1 MAALLTLAA
10 LLFGGRSLR
19 AQSVPAT
26 VTAPSSSSADSA
38 SAPPYP
44 VRLLDRPTTLPKGV
58 LRLDLYGLGTHT
70 PGSSFAT
77 TGILG
82 GGWGLTR
89 NLEVGGQFVP
99 VTLSPTVQYTN
110 PSLYATY
117 QHSLSSSVALAPT
130 LQAVL
135 PLRSGDPF
143 TIDAGASL
151 YVNLGEWG
159 YLAASPTFSLNTRQE
174 GNGTSLSLPIT
185 VMRQASTRFN
195 WQLSTAVGFSRFD
208 PRFGL
213 SRRFEALD
221 FNDVTI
227 PATALLMYTVQ
238 RKGTGDALVDIIAQ
252 VQFSQLYTR
261 RPELRGWQTD
271 DWTLQLQTSW
281 YIVKSPRNAAP

>member
-26 VTAPSSSSADSA
+26 VTAPSSSGADSA

-44 VRLLDRPTTLPKGV
+44 VRLLDRPTTLPKGA
-58 LRLDLYGLGTHT
+58 LRLDLYGLGTHA

-77 TGILG
+77 TGIVG
-82 GGWGLTR
+82 GGWGITR

-130 LQAVL
+130 LQAVF

-174 GNGTSLSLPIT
+174 GNGTSLSLPLT

-281 YIVKSPRNAAP
+281 YIVKSPRNAAR